1 MILPLGS
8 GDSQSVV
15 KQELENE
22 KAYFHKHSN
31 PKSIESL
38 TQPFQ
43 INRVSRSHSSH
54 SKLKAKI
61 IQCWKIPRVI
71 GIGAERPFPVLKQW
85 ENVAVLYQVL
95 AGCVHSTYPQTNCC
109 QACVRSGRVPV
120 HEVSGFENVVP
131 PLF

>member
-61 IQCWKIPRVI
+61 IECWKIPRVI
-71 GIGAERPFPVLKQW
+71 GIGAERPFPVLKQ
-85 ENVAVLYQVL
+85 V
-95 AGCVHSTYPQTNCC
+95 
-109 QACVRSGRVPV
+109 
-120 HEVSGFENVVP
+120 
-131 PLF
+131 

>member
-15 KQELENE
+15 KQDE

-61 IQCWKIPRVI
+61 IQCWKIARVI

-85 ENVAVLYQVL
+85 ENVAVLYLVL
-95 AGCVHSTYPQTNCC
+95 AGCVHSTYQQTNCC